1 MRRFFFYLLTLV
13 FINCSLNP
21 DRIKV
26 NLSNE
31 IIIPKSYL
39 VYNTSD
45 NILIDGKDEEKSWKS
60 STYSEDFIDIEGVVK
75 PKQKTNVKMM
85 WDEKFLY
92 VFAKLEEDHIW
103 GDITKRDEVIYYNN
117 DFEVFINPNNHV
129 FSYGEIEINALG
141 TEWDLYLNK
150 PYRLKGKADGSWNIE
165 GLKSAVYINGTINNP
180 NDIDNYWTVEMAI
193 PLDEISKLKDPFD
206 YNYPKV
212 GDIWRINFS
221 RVNWDFELNN
231 GKYSRKKEN
240 EKFLP
245 EYNWVWSPQG
255 LINMHVPENWGFLQ
269 FSNKDFEIKKNYE
282 NSNEIITQQVLYALF
297 RKVSFKELKYL
308 SDLKTNQELKF
319 ETIIMNNQEISCIF
333 LKTENGF
340 NITAIDK
347 ENGVKISISENGLI
361 KNIKND

>member
-1 MRRFFFYLLTLV
+1 MRMIFICISCLFFF
-13 FINCSLNP
+13 NCKP
-21 DRIKV
+21 TKKIKA
-26 NLSNE
+26 NLDNE
-31 IIIPKSYL
+31 ILIPKSYV
-39 VYNTSD
+39 VYNTTQEIIIDGRDNELAWAETKYSD
-45 NILIDGKDEEKSWKS
+45 N
-60 STYSEDFIDIEGVVK
+60 FIDIEGIK
-75 PKQKTNVKMM
+75 NPSQKTNVKML
-85 WDEKFLY
+85 WDDKNLY
-92 VFAKLEEDHIW
+92 VFAKIYEDHIW
-103 GDITKRDEVIYYNN
+103 ADITKRDDVIYYNN

-150 PYRLKGKADGSWNIE
+150 PYRLKGKADSSWNIE

-193 PLDEISKLKDPFD
+193 PLNEISKLKNPFD

-240 EKFLP
+240 GKFLP

-269 FSNKDFEIKKNYE
+269 FSNKGFEIKKNYE
-282 NSNEIITQQVLYALF
+282 NSYEIITQQVLYALF

-308 SDLKTNQELKF
+308 KDLKTNQELKF
-319 ETIIMNNQEISCIF
+319 ETIIVNNQEISCNF
-333 LKTENGF
+333 LKTETGF
-340 NITAIDK
+340 LITAIDYK
-347 ENGVKISISENGLI
+347 NNIKISISENGLI

>member
-1 MRRFFFYLLTLV
+1 MRMIFICISCLFFF
-13 FINCSLNP
+13 NCKP
-21 DRIKV
+21 TKKTKA
-26 NLSNE
+26 NLDNE
-31 IIIPKSYL
+31 ILIPKSYV
-39 VYNTSD
+39 VYNTTQEIIIDGRDNELAWAETKYSD
-45 NILIDGKDEEKSWKS
+45 N
-60 STYSEDFIDIEGVVK
+60 FIDIEGIK
-75 PKQKTNVKMM
+75 NPSQKTNVKML
-85 WDEKFLY
+85 WDDKNLY
-92 VFAKLEEDHIW
+92 VFAKIYEDHIW
-103 GDITKRDEVIYYNN
+103 ADITKRDDVIYYNN

-150 PYRLKGKADGSWNIE
+150 PYRLKGKADSSWNIE

-193 PLDEISKLKDPFD
+193 PLNEISKLKTPFD

-240 EKFLP
+240 GKFLP

-269 FSNKDFEIKKNYE
+269 FSNKGFEIKKNYE
-282 NSNEIITQQVLYALF
+282 NSNEIKTQQVLYALF
-297 RKVSFKELKYL
+297 RKVSFKDLKYL
-308 SDLKTNQELKF
+308 KDLKTNQELKF
-319 ETIIMNNQEISCIF
+319 ETVIVNNQEISCNF
-333 LKTENGF
+333 LKTETGF
-340 NITAIDK
+340 NITAMDK
-347 ENGVKISISENGLI
+347 ENEVKISITENGFI